1 MNYLVPNTQTRLK
14 IFFGSPIDSV
24 VLQLVLES
32 VRSFCTLIINQD
44 GDSWLPSDLDPY
56 SRNGPY
62 GGNVQMRSVQ
72 DQHLTYK
79 ILRSTM
85 QGLLNVLVIGGEDYD
100 VEVEVFELDWS
111 LVAIGHLML
120 STYHGHAPLSQLLL
134 SHGADPNRLN
144 DRNQSPLAGAVFKNE
159 NEIVDILLR
168 AGADV
173 DLGRPSAWEAVE
185 LFKKTDE
192 YGEKFS
198 RQREMLKS
206 EKGGGEEGKAEAKGG
221 VGGTKGASQMI

>member
-1 MNYLVPNTQTRLK
+1 MGDQTIQPTPESSEVIAFATRMYDAARQGDMPIFEQALPAGLPPNMTNDK
-14 IFFGSPIDSV
+14 
-24 VLQLVLES
+24 
-32 VRSFCTLIINQD
+32 
-44 GDSWLPSDLDPY
+44 GDSL
-56 SRNGPY
+56 
-62 GGNVQMRSVQ
+62 
-72 DQHLTYK
+72 
-79 ILRSTM
+79 
-85 QGLLNVLVIGGEDYD
+85 
-100 VEVEVFELDWS
+100 
-111 LVAIGHLML
+111 LML

-144 DRNQSPLAGAVFKNE
+144 DRSQSPLAGAVFKNE

-206 EKGGGEEGKAEAKGG
+206 EKGGGGEGKAEAKGG